1 MYMCTKYVSNAYSH
15 RVYGCTNACH
25 YFQELLLHKDD
36 FPGLVPGDVIEIYHP
51 ENEEDGDVPR
61 LLLMITKSSIY
72 PDNGLSKPL
81 NRDTI
86 HLEKSVAEIYQLPNY
101 KDVIVT
107 QIDKKSVTLDSIE
120 LTFKEQYMGRSDMWR
135 LAKSLKDTGLTKY

>member
-1 MYMCTKYVSNAYSH
+1 M
-15 RVYGCTNACH
+15 
-25 YFQELLLHKDD
+25 LHKDD